1 MEEKNRRPSGS
12 GETKQKRKSS
22 NKKKRKNKAKD
33 RERKI
38 TANVEGKANS
48 YEETNSDSAVD
59 FGKRK
64 PKGSQSHSSEGS
76 RTKLTTSKN
85 SLSTLQNSKGV
96 QSAPV
101 IGTRSLSSSGV
112 SLLDKKGLMDL
123 YALFPSESEPDK
135 LAVSASRSSA
145 DSEQSEVAET
155 VDESMRWENAESD
168 PEDEAERLRVYKMNR
183 RKRYLIDAYQKRDDK
198 EGVLKLAKEIGGRR
212 DDNW

>member
-1 MEEKNRRPSGS
+1 MAHSTKPHHLPKLKGDKSKNG
-12 GETKQKRKSS
+12 KSS
-22 NKKKRKNKAKD
+22 ALSSKSSPADVGSRTDSSPTKRRTSK
-33 RERKI
+33 
-38 TANVEGKANS
+38 S
-48 YEETNSDSAVD
+48 
-59 FGKRK
+59 KRK